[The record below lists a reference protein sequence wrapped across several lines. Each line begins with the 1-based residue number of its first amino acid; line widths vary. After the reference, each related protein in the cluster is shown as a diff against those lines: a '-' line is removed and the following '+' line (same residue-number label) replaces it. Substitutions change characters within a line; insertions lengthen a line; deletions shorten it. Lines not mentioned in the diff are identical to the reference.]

1 MSDAAA
7 LLRNSE
13 DGMIL
18 AGGQTLIPAMKQ
30 RLASPSDLIDLS
42 GDDSLKKIFVK
53 KTKRM
58 GIFKADGGETVS
70 LGAMVTHAE
79 ISSNNEPYF

>member
-42 GDDSLKKIFVK
+42 GDDTLKRIFVK
-53 KTKRM
+53 KTN
-58 GIFKADGGETVS
+58 FFT
-70 LGAMVTHAE
+70 LGLA
-79 ISSNNEPYF
+79 PYMYPA